1 MTVPF
6 ILLALLTLF
15 AAVAAMSM
23 PRLVHCALA
32 LVVAFAGLGCL
43 FLNLGAEFIG
53 LAQLLVYVGAVAIL
67 IVFAILLTRGGDV
80 SMRPGAR
87 SAVSGTVIALAVF
100 AVLAHAVL
108 TSGVSRLATTAAA
121 PSNRVQEIGVALLQQ
136 YVLPLEVIAV
146 LLTAALIGAV
156 ILAWREKPGATQ
168 EGAQTR

>member
-1 MTVPF
+1 MTVAF
-6 ILLALLTLF
+6 ILLALITLS

-32 LVVAFAGLGCL
+32 LVVAFAGLGCI
-43 FLNLGAEFIG
+43 FLALGAEFVG

-67 IVFAILLTRGGDV
+67 ILFAILLTRGSEV
-80 SMRPGAR
+80 SMQPGAR
-87 SAVSGTVIALAVF
+87 SAISGTMIALAVF

-108 TSGVSRLATTAAA
+108 TSGVSRMATTAVA

-136 YVLPLEVIAV
+136 YVLPLEVIAL

-156 ILAWREKPGATQ
+156 ILALREKPDATR
-168 EGAQTR
+168 EGVQTR

>member
-1 MTVPF
+1 MTVAF
-6 ILLALLTLF
+6 ILIALVTLF

-23 PRLVHCALA
+23 PRLIHCALA

-80 SMRPGAR
+80 TMRPGAR
-87 SAVSGTVIALAVF
+87 SAISGAVIALAVF

-108 TSGVSRLATTAAA
+108 TSGVSHMATTAVA
-121 PSNRVQEIGVALLQQ
+121 PSNRVQEIGVALMQQ
-136 YVLPLEVIAV
+136 YVLPLEVIAL

-156 ILAWREKPGATQ
+156 ILAWREKPEAAQ

>member
-1 MTVPF
+1 MTVSF
-6 ILLALLTLF
+6 LLIALVTL
-15 AAVAAMSM
+15 ASAVAAMSM
-23 PRLVHCALA
+23 PRLIHCALA
-32 LVVAFAGLGCL
+32 LVLAFAGLGCI

-67 IVFAILLTRGGDV
+67 IVFAILLTRGSEV

-87 SAVSGTVIALAVF
+87 SAISGTVIALAVF

-108 TSGVSRLATTAAA
+108 TSGVSQMATAIAA
-121 PSNRVQEIGVALLQQ
+121 PSNRVQEIGVALMQQ

-156 ILAWREKPGATQ
+156 ILAWREKAETR
-168 EGAQTR
+168 EGARMR